1 MQTQQ
6 QVSPQVIAEIAKEVV
21 ARLRVQLQPAP
32 PTPAPAARVPGQRTS
47 SQEGVTRAAT
57 ARDGVF
63 ATVDEAVNAAYE
75 AQRKVAAM
83 SLAERGRLIDIICRI
98 CNDRREELGRMELEE
113 TKVGRLDHKILKLTN
128 MRFVLGVDALHTE
141 ARSNETGVCIIEH
154 APWGVIGMML
164 PVTHSVPTMA
174 SNAINI
180 IAAGNTAVFGPHPS
194 GAKVAQYALQLWNRE
209 FERELGVTNVVTT
222 VVEPSLEAAEQ
233 IFHHPKVALLCCT
246 GGAAVA
252 QAAAKTG
259 KRVIAGGP
267 GNPPV
272 VVDETADLDRAAR
285 CIIEGAA
292 FDNNLLCIGEKEVF
306 VVASAADAFIAAMRR
321 AGAYQLDAAAIDRL
335 TKAAFTIEGG
345 GGCARAHVKKDLV
358 GKDVAVLAAAAGVH
372 VPPNTDLLFGE
383 TGEDHPF
390 VVEEQMMPFVP
401 VVRVKDADAA
411 IAAAVKAEHGYRHT
425 AIIHTNNVETATRM
439 ARAMNTTL
447 FIHNAA
453 SPASLG
459 VGGPGYFS
467 HTIATPTGEGITTP
481 LTFTRERQM
490 VVGDALRII

>member
-21 ARLRVQLQPAP
+21 ARLRMQMQAAP
-32 PTPAPAARVPGQRTS
+32 VAQTTAPRT
-47 SQEGVTRAAT
+47 TA

-75 AQRKVAAM
+75 AQKKVAAM
-83 SLAERGRLIDIICRI
+83 PLEDRKRIIDIICRI
-98 CNDRREELGRMELEE
+98 CNDRREELGKMELEE

-128 MRFVLGVDALHTE
+128 MRFVLGVDALHSE
-141 ARSNETGVCIIEH
+141 ARSNTTGVCLIEH

-180 IAAGNTAVFGPHPS
+180 VAAGNTAVFGPHPS
-194 GAKVAQYALQLWNRE
+194 GANVAKYALQLWNRE
-209 FERELGVTNVVTT
+209 IERELGLANVFTTT
-222 VVEPSLEAAEQ
+222 VEPTIEAAEQ

-252 QAAAKTG
+252 KAAALSG

-285 CIIEGAA
+285 CIIDGAA

-306 VVASAADAFIAAMRR
+306 VVASVADAFIAAMMR

-335 TKAAFTIEGG
+335 TKAAFTFEGGG

-358 GKDVAVLAAAAGVH
+358 GKDVAVLAKAAGVQA
-372 VPPNTDLLFGE
+372 PAGTDLLFGE
-383 TGEDHPF
+383 TGEDHAF
-390 VVEEQMMPFVP
+390 VQEEQMMPFVP
-401 VVRVKDADAA
+401 IVRVKDANAG
-411 IAAAVKAEHGYRHT
+411 IAAAVRAEHGYRHT
-425 AIIHTNNVETATRM
+425 AIIHTNNLETATRM

>member
-1 MQTQQ
+1 MQIQEP
-6 QVSPQVIAEIAKEVV
+6 VSPQVIAEIAKEVV
-21 ARLRVQLQPAP
+21 ARLRSEMRQPQSSVASAAA
-32 PTPAPAARVPGQRTS
+32 APAQ
-47 SQEGVTRAAT
+47 
-57 ARDGVF
+57 RDGVF
-63 ATVDEAVNAAYE
+63 STVDEAVNAAYE
-75 AQRKVAAM
+75 AQKKVADM
-83 SLAERGRLIDIICRI
+83 SLEERGRMIDIIRRI
-98 CNDRREELGRMELEE
+98 CNERREELGRMEMEE

-128 MRFVLGVDALHTE
+128 MRFVLGVEAMRSD
-141 ARSNETGVCIIEH
+141 ARSDRTGLCIIER

-180 IAAGNTAVFGPHPS
+180 LAAGNTAVFGPHPS

-209 FERELGVTNVVTT
+209 IERELGVANVLTT
-222 VVEPSLEAAEQ
+222 TREASIEAAEQ
-233 IFHHPKVALLCCT
+233 IFHHPKVALLCVT

-252 QAAAKTG
+252 KAAAKSG

-272 VVDETADLDRAAR
+272 VVDETADLDHAAR

-292 FDNNLLCIGEKEVF
+292 FDNNLLCIGEKEIF
-306 VVASAADAFIAAMRR
+306 VVASVADAFIQAMRR
-321 AGAYQLDAAAIDRL
+321 AGAFQLDAAAIERL
-335 TKAAFTIEGG
+335 TKAAFTFEGGG

-358 GKDVAVLAAAAGVH
+358 GKDAAVLAAAAGVH
-372 VPPNTDLLFGE
+372 IPAGTDLLFGE
-383 TGEDHPF
+383 TDENHPF

-401 VVRVKDADAA
+401 VVRVKDVETA
-411 IAAAVKAEHGYRHT
+411 IAASVKAEHGYRHT
-425 AIIHTNNVETATRM
+425 AIIHTRNVDTATRM

-447 FIHNAA
+447 FIQNAA

-467 HTIATPTGEGITTP
+467 HSIATPTGEGVTTP

-490 VVGDALRII
+490 VVGNALRIV